1 MTYQLSTLR
10 RNLQLLNV
18 IHCITTISRGGAE
31 NQLLILAREQVK
43 NGRNVS
49 VVFLKGDPEL
59 KSEFVKVGANV
70 IEILTNKSIIHQIII
85 LKKYLQNKKVIIHAH
100 LPRAE
105 LVASLACGNNK
116 LIVSRHNTEQFFPK
130 APKILSRTL
139 SIFVTHR
146 AAKCIAISEAVK
158 DFLLL
163 EREVFTKDKISIVY
177 YGYDNKNVS
186 VSIKKQ
192 NRLNF
197 TIGNIGRLVAQKDQ
211 KTLLLA
217 FAEFL
222 EYYSLSKLIIIGVG
236 ELKSDLQKL
245 ARELCIDESIV
256 WIDRTNDVEKYMN
269 EMDLFVLTSKYEGF
283 GMVLLEAIQNNLP
296 ILASNNS
303 AIPEVLGTEYIGLFE
318 TSNHLDLLSKMLKY
332 CRNPQ
337 QFDTSDFYQNA
348 MLKFDP
354 IKMSNSLD
362 RIYNMLE

>member
-1 MTYQLSTLR
+1 M
-10 RNLQLLNV
+10 LNV

-31 NQLLILAREQVK
+31 NQLLILVREQVK

-49 VVFLKGDPEL
+49 VIFLKGDPEL
-59 KSEFVKVGANV
+59 RSEFVKVGANV
-70 IEILTNKSIIHQIII
+70 IEFLASKNFLRQIII
-85 LKKYLQNKKVIIHAH
+85 LKKYLRHKRVIIHAH

-130 APKILSRTL
+130 APKILSRNL

-158 DFLLL
+158 EFLIS
-163 EREVFTKDKISIVY
+163 EREVFTKEKISVVY
-177 YGYDNKNVS
+177 YGFDSKNVIVS
-186 VSIKKQ
+186 VKKQ
-192 NRLNF
+192 NKINF

-217 FAEFL
+217 FAEL
-222 EYYSLSKLIIIGVG
+222 LQYYSLSKLIIIGNG
-236 ELKSDLQKL
+236 ELKSDLHKL

-256 WIDRTNDVEKYMN
+256 WIDKTSDIKKYMGK
-269 EMDLFVLTSKYEGF
+269 MDLFVLTSKYEGF

-332 CRNPQ
+332 CRSPQ
-337 QFDTSDFYQNA
+337 QFDTSGFYKKA
-348 MLKFDP
+348 ILKFDP

-362 RIYNMLE
+362 RIYSKLE